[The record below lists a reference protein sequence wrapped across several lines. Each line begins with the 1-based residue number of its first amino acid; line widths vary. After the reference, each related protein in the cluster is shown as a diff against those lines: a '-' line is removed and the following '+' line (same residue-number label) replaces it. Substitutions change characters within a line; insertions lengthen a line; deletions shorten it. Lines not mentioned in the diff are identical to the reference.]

1 MSKLENIDGMFFRL
15 VLHLAPGTWR
25 SGVRSLIVYI
35 GSHQRHESIV
45 SALLLVV
52 STLLFSLRSSYLELR
67 RDRARRWLAPSPCQ
81 PCTVVPPIPLMGAAT
96 ELSKTQ
102 LVDRDRS
109 TTWESRQ
116 PIESETVRYA
126 VQLARLEA
134 SAFGPL
140 RNSANTI

>member
-1 MSKLENIDGMFFRL
+1 
-15 VLHLAPGTWR
+15 
-25 SGVRSLIVYI
+25 
-35 GSHQRHESIV
+35 
-45 SALLLVV
+45 
-52 STLLFSLRSSYLELR
+52 
-67 RDRARRWLAPSPCQ
+67 
-81 PCTVVPPIPLMGAAT
+81 VPPIPLMGAAT